1 MNCYYITFLPPE
13 IILCICKD
21 KILAWG
27 GGDPKK
33 PKQQQQKSRY
43 RFLVSNR
50 KELSVHLEDMSSV
63 ILILTLFILFFCF

>member
-27 GGDPKK
+27 GETQKNQNNNNKK
-33 PKQQQQKSRY
+33 ADTDFWWAIERS
-43 RFLVSNR
+43 
-50 KELSVHLEDMSSV
+50 
-63 ILILTLFILFFCF
+63 